1 MLVIFPTHDKIV
13 NTETIDYVDVV
24 GRTDKYAED
33 HVIIKFD
40 GGNFLEFPPEV
51 SLHEVYTKLNKPAG
65 SGTTLYRKLG
75 D

>member
-24 GRTDKYAED
+24 GRTDKYTED

-51 SLHEVYTKLNKPAG
+51 SLHEVF
-65 SGTTLYRKLG
+65 TTLTERSNDG
-75 D
+75 